1 MRSALILAFAIVP
14 VWGQAAKPAVAPSA
28 LTINADLG
36 PRIAPQSFT
45 MLEGRFDDALR
56 RFKDPIDVLGGTR
69 AFYFRDYG
77 LVLSTEVSLVVTPS
91 IMPFRPQITKDEAAR
106 IHSRKVAQ
114 LVPLKEAMK
123 EIIKTAAMNVAPALG
138 PQFPESKLQVVL
150 AVRLLYLPWE
160 DTAGLPAQIVM
171 KADLR
176 HAMAGEIHT
185 DEQ

>member
-1 MRSALILAFAIVP
+1 MKSAWILALAVLP

-45 MLEGRFDDALR
+45 ALEGRFDDALR
-56 RFKDPIDVLGGTR
+56 RFKDPVDVLGGTR

-77 LVLSTEVSLVVTPS
+77 LVLTTEVSLVVTPS
-91 IMPFRPQITKDEAAR
+91 IMPFRPQITKEEAAR
-106 IHSRKVAQ
+106 IHTRKVAQ
-114 LVPLKEAMK
+114 IAPLKEAMK
-123 EIIKTAAMNVAPALG
+123 EMIKTAAMNVAPAVG

-160 DTAGLPAQIVM
+160 DMTSLPAQIVM

-176 HAMAGEIHT
+176 HAMAGEIQV